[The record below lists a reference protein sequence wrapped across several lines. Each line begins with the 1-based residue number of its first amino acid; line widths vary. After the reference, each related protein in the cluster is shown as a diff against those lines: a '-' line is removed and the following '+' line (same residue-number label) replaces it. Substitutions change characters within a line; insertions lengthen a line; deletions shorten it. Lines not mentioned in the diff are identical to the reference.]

1 MRIDSIGAQLFSPPV
16 PPRVS
21 SEQSVSSY
29 PQVTDQPRWPVDVL
43 DLSDSRAEITTF
55 QPANVAPETAENPF
69 GIRVRFADIFSKVVD
84 TIGQS
89 AAELTEGLDDSSSAA
104 EQAIKFLFGVDS
116 ALNESI
122 ELLSN
127 NIEAG
132 FVDSQLASYSTTF
145 DVVA

>member
-29 PQVTDQPRWPVDVL
+29 PQVTDQPQWPVDVL
-43 DLSDSRAEITTF
+43 DLSVSSDTF
-55 QPANVAPETAENPF
+55 AAFQSANIAPETADNPF
-69 GIRVRFADIFSKVVD
+69 GIRVKFADIFSKVVD
-84 TIGQS
+84 SIGQT
-89 AAELTEGLDDSSSAA
+89 AANLTEGLDDSSSAA

-132 FVDSQLASYSTTF
+132 YVDSQRANYSTTF
-145 DVVA
+145 DVVV